1 LGGADVIFG
10 PYAIDNLLIDG
21 YDVVVNKPK
30 TEAYRAPG
38 GTNAAFAC
46 ETVLDEICEA
56 LGMDPLAFRLLNAA
70 REGDRS
76 AGGVPFNRIGF
87 VETLQAAMD
96 HPHYAASLAA
106 PRLRCRSLDP
116 PLGAPGRTERPKVP
130 PGPCALALGTM
141 GQSSASASL
150 NPDGTISLVEGS
162 VDIGGTR
169 ASIAMQLA
177 ETLGLAMDDIRPVV
191 GDTDAVGYTEGTY
204 GSRTTYATGW
214 AAYELG
220 LSLRRQM
227 IERLAD
233 LWELNRASHFES
245 RSSALWTPAV

>member
-1 LGGADVIFG
+1 VAAGFWTNYGG
-10 PYAIDNLLIDG
+10 
-21 YDVVVNKPK
+21 K
-30 TEAYRAPG
+30 
-38 GTNAAFAC
+38 
-46 ETVLDEICEA
+46 
-56 LGMDPLAFRLLNAA
+56 
-70 REGDRS
+70 
-76 AGGVPFNRIGF
+76 
-87 VETLQAAMD
+87 
-96 HPHYAASLAA
+96 
-106 PRLRCRSLDP
+106 
-116 PLGAPGRTERPKVP
+116 
-130 PGPCALALGTM
+130 
-141 GQSSASASL
+141 SSASASL

-233 LWELNRASHFES
+233 LWELEVDGSLRKQD
-245 RSSALWTPAV
+245 LQW